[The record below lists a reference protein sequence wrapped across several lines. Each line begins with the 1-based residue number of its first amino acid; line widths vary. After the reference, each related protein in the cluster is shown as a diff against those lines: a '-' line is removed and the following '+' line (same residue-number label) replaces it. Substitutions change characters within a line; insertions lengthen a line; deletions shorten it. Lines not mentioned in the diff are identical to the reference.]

1 MYHYRYQERTPNTTS
16 LSRTGDPTVAPS
28 KEVNKTKD
36 TTQKAKSNKY
46 KKSKIK
52 KSKDSKK

>member
-1 MYHYRYQERTPNTTS
+1 MYHYRYQGRTPNTTS

-36 TTQKAKSNKY
+36 TTQKAKINNSKF
-46 KKSKIK
+46 KKIK
-52 KSKDSKK
+52 KLKIFF